1 MCAIWSMSLL
11 RSISREKTWK
21 GDCSGPAGRSSHQLE
36 RHTHARKW
44 PCGGATRDPAMGPLD
59 RLVPQSSN
67 CTPFIFLLAMFFNLR
82 LHPFG
87 TGRVGIKKKQES
99 EFGLKV
105 SFKEFHSSGI
115 NSRCSKDG
123 LSFIIFGV
131 TTTLNMNIVYG
142 THELKNIAWN

>member
-1 MCAIWSMSLL
+1 
-11 RSISREKTWK
+11 
-21 GDCSGPAGRSSHQLE
+21 
-36 RHTHARKW
+36 
-44 PCGGATRDPAMGPLD
+44 
-59 RLVPQSSN
+59 
-67 CTPFIFLLAMFFNLR
+67 
-82 LHPFG
+82 
-87 TGRVGIKKKQES
+87 VGIKKKQES

-142 THELKNIAWN
+142 THELKNIA